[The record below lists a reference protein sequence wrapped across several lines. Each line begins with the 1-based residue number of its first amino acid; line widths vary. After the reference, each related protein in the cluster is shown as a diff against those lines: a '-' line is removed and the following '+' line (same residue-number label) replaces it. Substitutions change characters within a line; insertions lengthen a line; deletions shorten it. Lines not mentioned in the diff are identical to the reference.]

1 MTESLYAPPSPSA
14 PAAAM
19 PGAHPDAD
27 ALVRTAAALRPLL
40 RERQI
45 EHEALGGYSREVH
58 EAFLEAGF
66 YRILQPRRFGGLEL
80 GLDAF
85 MRVGIEISRGDPG
98 VGWAFILGAGHAF
111 HVGSFY
117 SEEGQAELFGGGDFI
132 APSRTVPSGRGEK
145 VDGGYRLTGTWDYCS
160 GSMWSTHAL
169 VVAPTFDGERMIG
182 MRMYALPRSDYE
194 ILDDWGGDTTIGMQ
208 ASSSN
213 SIRVAD
219 AFVPDHLSI
228 VYEFRE
234 HELGESGTVGF
245 GLHGAAEYVGRTMTF
260 FNAELIATQI
270 GAAWAALDEFEELMA
285 SKKASFPPRGARLDT
300 PEYHRWFG
308 KILALTDSAEAL
320 LLAGTRQYIA
330 LAQRWIDTR
339 EEFTPEQD
347 ARLRAVLQQAA
358 RLADQAVDLAFTTA
372 GTTSAKKGS
381 RMQKYFRDVS
391 MYRTHI
397 AAQWDV
403 TYSSESR
410 YHFGQPLTF

>member
-1 MTESLYAPPSPSA
+1 
-14 PAAAM
+14 
-19 PGAHPDAD
+19 
-27 ALVRTAAALRPLL
+27 
-40 RERQI
+40 
-45 EHEALGGYSREVH
+45 
-58 EAFLEAGF
+58 
-66 YRILQPRRFGGLEL
+66 
-80 GLDAF
+80 
-85 MRVGIEISRGDPG
+85 
-98 VGWAFILGAGHAF
+98 
-111 HVGSFY
+111 
-117 SEEGQAELFGGGDFI
+117 
-132 APSRTVPSGRGEK
+132 
-145 VDGGYRLTGTWDYCS
+145 
-160 GSMWSTHAL
+160 
-169 VVAPTFDGERMIG
+169 
-182 MRMYALPRSDYE
+182 
-194 ILDDWGGDTTIGMQ
+194 
-208 ASSSN
+208 
-213 SIRVAD
+213 
-219 AFVPDHLSI
+219 
-228 VYEFRE
+228 
-234 HELGESGTVGF
+234 
-245 GLHGAAEYVGRTMTF
+245 MTF

-285 SKKASFPPRGARLDT
+285 SKKASFPPRGPRLDT

-381 RMQKYFRDVS
+381 RLQKYFRDVS